1 MTELLHRHVAHRA
14 EPGTEDRTM
23 RFVASTTD
31 VDRHDT
37 IIAQDWK
44 LENFNRNPVF
54 LWQHESRRPPVGRVD
69 KWESGEQQSMATVQ
83 FASTPFADE
92 VYQLYKGGFLN
103 AVSVGFMAGDYKF
116 IGDTIVMTGNELYE
130 LSAVTLPG
138 NANAI
143 AEGRA
148 AGHTQH
154 IDRWARDAFAGALGR
169 TPDLDDIAL
178 LTGGARPEWIDKIR
192 SFETLQ
198 KRIEVLEAIQKQQ
211 QGKAPLNEAS
221 EVVRV
226 ILQETK

>member
-1 MTELLHRHVAHRA
+1 MTELIRRHVAHRA
-14 EPGTEDRTM
+14 EPSADDRTI

-31 VDRHDT
+31 LDRHDT
-37 IIAQDWK
+37 VIAQDWK
-44 LENFNRNPVF
+44 LDNFSRNPVF
-54 LWQHESRRPPVGRVD
+54 LWQHQSNSPPVGRVD
-69 KWESGEQQSMATVQ
+69 LWESGDTKSMATVR

-92 VYQLYKGGFLN
+92 VYELYKGEFLN
-103 AVSVGFMAGDYKF
+103 AVSVGFAVGDYKF
-116 IGDTIVMTGNELYE
+116 VGDTIVMTSNELYE

-154 IDRWARDAFAGALGR
+154 IDRWARSAFAGALGR

-178 LTGGARPEWIDKIR
+178 LTGGARPEWVDKIR
-192 SFETLQ
+192 DFDALH
-198 KRIEVLEAIQKQQ
+198 KRLEVLEAVQKQQ
-211 QGKAPLNEAS
+211 QGTAPKDEAC

-226 ILQETK
+226 ILQERK